1 MQTPTNE
8 VLKSAKR
15 AMLFLT
21 PPHDTEAER
30 AAAMQRAATLM
41 LEVTVA
47 FLRAG
52 RDDLAQRAAEL
63 AAEAR

>member
-8 VLKSAKR
+8 ILKSAKR

-21 PPHDTEAER
+21 APHEAEAER
-30 AAAMQRAATLM
+30 AAAMERAATLM

-52 RDDLAQRAAEL
+52 RDDLAHRASEL
-63 AAEAR
+63 ARDAR